1 MEKEVISE
9 HAEEVEELEIVK
21 IPSIKAFFE
30 WN

>member
-21 IPSIKAFFE
+21 IQLIKAFFE

>member
-1 MEKEVISE
+1 MDKEVVSE
-9 HAEEVEELEIVK
+9 HAEELKELEIVK